1 MRGREVEESG
11 GRAERKTA
19 GNQVPTEVR
28 VWDTE
33 EEGKENDPAPHVR
46 TLPGSRCSLE

>member
-28 VWDTE
+28 VWDI
-33 EEGKENDPAPHVR
+33 EEGEEYDAAPHVR
-46 TLPGSRCSLE
+46 TLSGSRCSLE